1 MESGAKADWFYTRP
15 AEEQVQT
22 IQSMVDMANG
32 TFTGNFRKGYE
43 GVMNFVED
51 ANGSVENA
59 VRFAAFKAA
68 RDELL
73 NSGVDRAEAV
83 ATASTLAK
91 NLTVNFNR
99 KGMQGDLLN
108 ALYLFYN
115 ASVQGTMNFARGLNV
130 FDPGSSRTKQAM
142 VASMI
147 GFGALMAA
155 RGEEESEENPDSGR
169 SYYSEIP
176 DYIKERNIVIMAEP
190 SEAPKKGASNIYLD
204 KNGKEYANKAQY
216 YYTIPLPYGY
226 NVFHVAGVKLFEM
239 KNDTISVEKASG
251 DLLSAFLGSFSPI
264 GFFPLPTI
272 TQPFWE
278 LAKNENYFGSPIYKE
293 NFPTGVQSPASQLAM
308 STTRTPFK
316 NAAKILNSLTGGNEY
331 ESGYMD
337 VSPDALEHI
346 AEFALG
352 GAGTFGLRSMNA
364 FEKWMAGEELES
376 REVPFL
382 RRVMGEP
389 DKNIAVADYY
399 DRKVKLEQK
408 EAAIQGLRGA
418 DRIKY
423 REQNQDYVT
432 MFGVLNSIERKLRK
446 IRQMESQLRSRAAL
460 SPANA
465 EQYATG
471 LEVLEE
477 RKQKLYD
484 QFNNLY
490 DKRVGRTK

>member
-1 MESGAKADWFYTRP
+1 M
-15 AEEQVQT
+15 
-22 IQSMVDMANG
+22 
-32 TFTGNFRKGYE
+32 
-43 GVMNFVED
+43 
-51 ANGSVENA
+51 
-59 VRFAAFKAA
+59 
-68 RDELL
+68 
-73 NSGVDRAEAV
+73 
-83 ATASTLAK
+83 
-91 NLTVNFNR
+91 
-99 KGMQGDLLN
+99 
-108 ALYLFYN
+108 
-115 ASVQGTMNFARGLNV
+115 
-130 FDPGSSRTKQAM
+130 SS
-142 VASMI
+142 
-147 GFGALMAA
+147 
-155 RGEEESEENPDSGR
+155 
-169 SYYSEIP
+169 
-176 DYIKERNIVIMAEP
+176 
-190 SEAPKKGASNIYLD
+190 
-204 KNGKEYANKAQY
+204 
-216 YYTIPLPYGY
+216 
-226 NVFHVAGVKLFEM
+226 
-239 KNDTISVEKASG
+239 
-251 DLLSAFLGSFSPI
+251 
-264 GFFPLPTI
+264 
-272 TQPFWE
+272 
-278 LAKNENYFGSPIYKE
+278 
-293 NFPTGVQSPASQLAM
+293 
-308 STTRTPFK
+308 TRTPFK

-364 FEKWMAGEELES
+364 FEKWLAGEELES

-389 DKNIAVADYY
+389 DRNIAVADYY

>member
-1 MESGAKADWFYTRP
+1 MLIRLSITTPFHCP
-15 AEEQVQT
+15 
-22 IQSMVDMANG
+22 MV
-32 TFTGNFRKGYE
+32 
-43 GVMNFVED
+43 
-51 ANGSVENA
+51 
-59 VRFAAFKAA
+59 
-68 RDELL
+68 
-73 NSGVDRAEAV
+73 
-83 ATASTLAK
+83 
-91 NLTVNFNR
+91 
-99 KGMQGDLLN
+99 
-108 ALYLFYN
+108 
-115 ASVQGTMNFARGLNV
+115 
-130 FDPGSSRTKQAM
+130 
-142 VASMI
+142 
-147 GFGALMAA
+147 
-155 RGEEESEENPDSGR
+155 
-169 SYYSEIP
+169 
-176 DYIKERNIVIMAEP
+176 
-190 SEAPKKGASNIYLD
+190 
-204 KNGKEYANKAQY
+204 
-216 YYTIPLPYGY
+216 Y

-446 IRQMESQLRSRAAL
+446 VRQMESQLRSRAAL

>member
-1 MESGAKADWFYTRP
+1 MGIVYKGMRRYNMKDGTLRSNITGISEADYLDFREFMESGAKADWFYTRP

-278 LAKNENYFGSPIYKE
+278 LAKERE
-293 NFPTGVQSPASQLAM
+293 LLRLANIQ
-308 STTRTPFK
+308 RELPHWG
-316 NAAKILNSLTGGNEY
+316 A
-331 ESGYMD
+331 ESSITAGY
-337 VSPDALEHI
+337 VLHQN
-346 AEFALG
+346 
-352 GAGTFGLRSMNA
+352 T
-364 FEKWMAGEELES
+364 
-376 REVPFL
+376 
-382 RRVMGEP
+382 
-389 DKNIAVADYY
+389 
-399 DRKVKLEQK
+399 
-408 EAAIQGLRGA
+408 IQECR
-418 DRIKY
+418 
-423 REQNQDYVT
+423 
-432 MFGVLNSIERKLRK
+432 
-446 IRQMESQLRSRAAL
+446 
-460 SPANA
+460 
-465 EQYATG
+465 
-471 LEVLEE
+471 
-477 RKQKLYD
+477 
-484 QFNNLY
+484 
-490 DKRVGRTK
+490 